1 VLWLSS
7 EAKSQEHIVEIERNR
22 AQICLGN
29 IKMNPQL
36 EAGISES
43 VADQLLSVEDLIS
56 GLT

>member
-1 VLWLSS
+1 LGS

-29 IKMNPQL
+29 IKVSPQL
-36 EAGISES
+36 KAGISES
-43 VADQLLSVEDLIS
+43 VADQLLPVEDLIS